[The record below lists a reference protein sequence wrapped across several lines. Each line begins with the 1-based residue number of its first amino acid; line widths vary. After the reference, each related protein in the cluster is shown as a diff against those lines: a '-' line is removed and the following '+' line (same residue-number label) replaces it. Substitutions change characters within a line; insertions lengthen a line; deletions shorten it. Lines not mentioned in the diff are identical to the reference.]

1 MKETPKGLRLHIAL
15 FGRRNVGK
23 SSLLNALTGQQASI
37 VSDTPGTTADP
48 VEKVLE
54 MAPLGPVVFLDTAG
68 LDDEG
73 ELGRLRAE
81 RSLQVMDRV
90 DLALLVTDGSTWGD
104 DESRI
109 ADLLRGKNIPFA
121 VVANKA
127 DVAADAP
134 QLPGM
139 PDGLAPLVRAS
150 ARTGEG
156 VEAVRRALQALVPD
170 TALQEPPLLTD
181 LLPEQGVAVLV
192 APIDTGAPKGRL
204 ILPQVQAIRDV
215 LDGRRI
221 CLVVTEAELPAA
233 LDRLKT
239 PPDLVVC
246 DSQVVHIVDRHTPV
260 EVPMT
265 TFSVL
270 MARFKGDLPALARGA
285 AALHGLA
292 PGDTVVVQE
301 ACSHHPQK
309 DDIGRVKLPRLL
321 CRLAGGELRILF
333 RAGKEFPVYDP
344 ACKVAVHCGGCVITR
359 GQMLARL
366 RAARNAGCPM
376 TNYGLALSLAQ
387 GVLRRVLSPFPD
399 ALRAYEAGCADVER
413 S

>member
-37 VSDTPGTTADP
+37 VSDMPGTTTDP
-48 VEKVLE
+48 VEKTLE

-73 ELGRLRAE
+73 ELGGLRAE
-81 RSLQVMDRV
+81 RSLQVMDRI
-90 DLALLVTDGSTWGD
+90 DLALLVTEGTVWGEH
-104 DESRI
+104 ESRI
-109 ADLLRGKNIPFA
+109 ADLLREKHIPFM
-121 VVANKA
+121 VVVNKA
-127 DVAADAP
+127 DAEGDAP
-134 QLPGM
+134 ALSGM

-156 VEAVRRALQALVPD
+156 LETVRKTLQAIVPD
-170 TALQEPPLLTD
+170 AALREPPLLTD
-181 LLPEQGVAVLV
+181 LLPEQGVVVLV
-192 APIDTGAPKGRL
+192 APIDAGAPKGRL

-221 CLVVTEAELPAA
+221 CLIVTEAELPAA
-233 LDRLKT
+233 LDRLTT

-246 DSQVVHIVDRHTPV
+246 DSQVVHTVDRYTPA
-260 EVPMT
+260 EIPMT

-270 MARFKGDLPALARGA
+270 MARFKGDLSGLARGA
-285 AALHGLA
+285 AALHGLV

-309 DDIGRVKLPRLL
+309 DDIGRIKLPRLL
-321 CRLAGGELRILF
+321 NRLAGGELHILF
-333 RAGKEFPVYDP
+333 QAGKEFPVYDP
-344 ACKVAVHCGGCVITR
+344 ACKVVVHCGGCVITR

-376 TNYGLALSLAQ
+376 TNYGLAISLAQ

-399 ALRAYEAGCADVER
+399 ALCAYEEGCAEVKR